1 MLGLAG
7 ISPASAVTFVENHDT
22 DLNSGDNVVFNKVLG
37 YAYILTSEGYPCVY
51 YRDYD
56 MGPDGYKLKP
66 KIDNLIWIHE
76 KLATGRHNSGGRIS
90 TFSPTS
96 GWAVRICWSG

>member
-1 MLGLAG
+1 M
-7 ISPASAVTFVENHDT
+7 
-22 DLNSGDNVVFNKVLG
+22 FNKVLG

-66 KIDNLIWIHE
+66 QIDNLIWIHE
-76 KLATGRHNSGGRIS
+76 KLAAGPTQQRWKDFNVFAYERLGGSASAGRSQQRSGR
-90 TFSPTS
+90 FQDHH
-96 GWAVRICWSG
+96 A